1 LILSIDTSTKVCSI
15 ALVNENGLVSE
26 QNFFLEK
33 SHSTLIPSSFDFIL
47 SNSGITKNDLK
58 AIALSDGPGSYTGL
72 RIGTSAAKGLCYA
85 LDIPLISVNTLYAMA
100 WEANKSNTNGALL
113 VPMLDARRME
123 VYTMVLNKD
132 LDILEDTQAL
142 VIDDDS
148 FLKYKEKEMILFGNG
163 AVKTKKHLEINQN
176 MNWWEH
182 IYTSARSVGE
192 IAQLKFQKEQFEDL
206 AYYEPNYL
214 KEFQAIKPK
223 ALI

>member
-1 LILSIDTSTKVCSI
+1 MILSIDTSTKVCSI

-72 RIGTSAAKGLCYA
+72 RIGTSAAKGFCYA

-163 AVKTKKHLEINQN
+163 AAKTKKHLETNQN